1 LQVLTISTDLPE
13 VIKKRRGVHGL
24 KATML
29 SDRDLTVTDA
39 FGLRNQLMHSGP
51 MGEGEAEAL
60 PVPTTILVDAKG
72 KVLWIEHADNYQWRS
87 GPEVVLKAI
96 QIHLDSLLI

>member
-1 LQVLTISTDLPE
+1 
-13 VIKKRRGVHGL
+13 
-24 KATML
+24 ML
-29 SDRDLTVTDA
+29 SDRDLIVTDA

-51 MGEGEAEAL
+51 VGDGEAEAL
-60 PVPTTILVDAKG
+60 PVPTTMLVDANG

-96 QIHLDSLLI
+96 QSHLDGA

>member
-1 LQVLTISTDLPE
+1 
-13 VIKKRRGVHGL
+13 
-24 KATML
+24 ML
-29 SDRDLTVTDA
+29 SDRDLIVTDA

-60 PVPTTILVDAKG
+60 PVPTTILVDANG
-72 KVLWIEHADNYQWRS
+72 KVLWIEHADNYQRRS

-96 QIHLDSLLI
+96 ERHLDGA

>member
-1 LQVLTISTDLPE
+1 
-13 VIKKRRGVHGL
+13 
-24 KATML
+24 ML
-29 SDRDLTVTDA
+29 SDRDLIVTDA

-60 PVPTTILVDAKG
+60 PVPTTMLVDANG

-96 QIHLDSLLI
+96 QIHLDGT